1 MHKRNRVTID
11 CSKDGKT
18 QQQFRREC
26 DINHILAKFK
36 KTGVINDAILN
47 QRQQIFADVTEIG
60 DFQDS
65 QNKILAARDAF
76 NTLPSAIR
84 TRFGNDPGTLLDF
97 CADPENKEE
106 AIELGIFR
114 KPEDLPP
121 APEPD
126 PPTEPATKP
135 AETPQKAS

>member
-1 MHKRNRVTID
+1 MHNRHRVQLD

-26 DINHILAKFK
+26 DINHILAKFN

-47 QRQQIFADVTEIG
+47 KRQQIFADVTEIG
-60 DFQDS
+60 DFQSS

-76 NTLPSAIR
+76 DTLPSHIR
-84 TRFGNDPGTLLDF
+84 TRFGNNPGTLLDF
-97 CADPENKEE
+97 CADPGNKEE
-106 AIELGIFR
+106 AIELGIIR
-114 KPEDLPP
+114 GPDNLPP

-126 PPTEPATKP
+126 PPAEPPPPTTEPAP
-135 AETPQKAS
+135 KAT